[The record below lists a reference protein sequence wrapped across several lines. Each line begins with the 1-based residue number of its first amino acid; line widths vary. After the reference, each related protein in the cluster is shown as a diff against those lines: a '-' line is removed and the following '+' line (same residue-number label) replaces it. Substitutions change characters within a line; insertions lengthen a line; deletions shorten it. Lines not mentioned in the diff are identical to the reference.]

1 MIDQKQNCY
10 IVDCESIQIAPD
22 IMNFRYQITWALFS
36 KEDKA
41 FISSFL
47 DGLYNNTRPAFF
59 NEMALFCIILN
70 FMQATYSKYKQ
81 EVIKPM
87 EEYLI
92 KIRALFDKIK
102 NTDLEN
108 QYII

>member
-22 IMNFRYQITWALFS
+22 IMNFRYQITWALF
-36 KEDKA
+36 
-41 FISSFL
+41 
-47 DGLYNNTRPAFF
+47 
-59 NEMALFCIILN
+59 
-70 FMQATYSKYKQ
+70 
-81 EVIKPM
+81 
-87 EEYLI
+87 
-92 KIRALFDKIK
+92 DKIK